1 MTAEGERKANR
12 PPPVIQR
19 SASERP
25 PALQR
30 SASAN
35 WASLRRVSKRTA
47 AMKEKYDEIQTEK
60 RTRSP
65 APVIRV
71 ESIKEEEG
79 GGEEEEE
86 EGAGERERFLL
97 RKLSQL

>member
-1 MTAEGERKANR
+1 MSDGELKANR

-65 APVIRV
+65 AAAVAPVIRV

-79 GGEEEEE
+79 GGEE
-86 EGAGERERFLL
+86 
-97 RKLSQL
+97 